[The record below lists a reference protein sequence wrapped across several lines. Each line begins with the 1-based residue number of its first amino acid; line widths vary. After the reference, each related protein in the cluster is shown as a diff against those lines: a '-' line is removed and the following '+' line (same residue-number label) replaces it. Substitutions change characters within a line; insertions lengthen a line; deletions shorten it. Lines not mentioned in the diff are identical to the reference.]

1 MARKQTREELET
13 ALRNAHVN
21 EQASF
26 LFLKHLKETKQAP
39 KEGWYFVASA
49 RGYSAFLILVQ
60 DNGGI
65 VHYASD
71 GGSEERKHSR
81 ANLYRCEED
90 GARRTSFL
98 RAVDAENRWIS
109 KFQAT

>member
-1 MARKQTREELET
+1 MKATIKCLGILSYATKPYPIIAAR
-13 ALRNAHVN
+13 
-21 EQASF
+21 F
-26 LFLKHLKETKQAP
+26 
-39 KEGWYFVASA
+39 
-49 RGYSAFLILVQ
+49 RGTPTYIYLDL
-60 DNGGI
+60 
-65 VHYASD
+65 
-71 GGSEERKHSR
+71 EERKHSR